1 MYMGDN
7 TLKINKIPAL
17 TWNWLKMNDA
27 AVMVPSETTG
37 KKEPV
42 IVTPDEIT
50 VMKEASDHASHIP
63 GGMGDEFEKDL
74 HKKADGTLVFSSEEG
89 KCISKPV
96 VVSCEYEEGA
106 VTADRY
112 MVRAGKGSRISM
124 LIDFSSD
131 KNAGGFAMAQTV
143 VEAEADSIVKIVQ
156 INRLGNEFTLLND
169 VAAVAH
175 EGATIEIVNVFLGG
189 KETYQGCRIDL
200 SGTGSGVKKDIGYFL
215 KGSQKLDMN
224 YVVDH
229 KGKKSNSDIKVS
241 GVMEGESE
249 KLFRG
254 TIDFK
259 NGCAGAKGAEIE
271 EVILRDDGVVNKTIP
286 VILCAE
292 EDVEGSHGATIG
304 RLDEDLIFY
313 MQTRGFEEEEIYR
326 LISRSKLVSFCDKI
340 LDEDIRNKTMTFL
353 SE

>member
-1 MYMGDN
+1 MFMKKS
-7 TLKINKIPAL
+7 TLKINKIPSL

-27 AVMVPSETTG
+27 NVMIPDEVSG

-50 VMKEASDHASHIP
+50 VMKEASDHASDIS
-63 GGMGDEFEKDL
+63 GGMGDEFAADL
-74 HKKADGTLVFSSEEG
+74 FKKADGTIVFSSDES
-89 KCISKPV
+89 KCISKPI
-96 VVSCEYEEGA
+96 VVSCEYEDGA
-106 VTADRY
+106 VAADRY
-112 MVRAGKGSRISM
+112 MVRAGRGSRVSV
-124 LIDFSSD
+124 LIDFSSE
-131 KNAGGFAMAQTV
+131 KSAGGYAMAQTV

-156 INRLGNEFTLLND
+156 INRLGEEFTLLND
-169 VAAVAH
+169 VAAVAR
-175 EGATIEIVNVFLGG
+175 EGASIEIVNIFLGG

-200 SGTGSGVKKDIGYFL
+200 SGKGSKVKKDIGYFL
-215 KGSQKLDMN
+215 KGAQKLDMN
-224 YVVDH
+224 YIVDH
-229 KGKKSNSDIKVS
+229 KGRKSASDIKVS
-241 GVMEGESE
+241 GVMEGMSE

-259 NGCAGAKGAEIE
+259 NGCAGSKGAEIE
-271 EVILRDDGVVNKTIP
+271 EVILRDDGVINKTIP

-340 LDEDIRNKTMTFL
+340 PDEDIRKETMTFL